1 MVTSTRG
8 VGRTSSSEARE
19 RVLSTAYTLFCRH
32 GIRAVGVDTIIER
45 SGVAKMT
52 VYRHF
57 RSKDALVLAVLE
69 RREELWTR
77 QWLEAE
83 IKRRADAPTD
93 RLLAIFD
100 VFDAWFHKRSFE
112 GCLFV
117 NVLLEFDDRNNPIHR
132 ACRDQL
138 ARIRELLIELA
149 TEARISD
156 PDHFARQWHIL
167 MKGSIVSA
175 GEGDVEAAKRAQEV
189 ARLLLAAHV
198 VAASPAMPAG
208 DRLSDGSS
216 ASGRGG
222 VRDREPPRP
231 DPTVSSSGSV
241 GLACGMRRL
250 EPLCSTMRLRS
261 ASWFGRW
268 FGRSDMET
276 R

>member
-1 MVTSTRG
+1 MGGAGSCPQQTDLSHSMYGDPHPGVNGAGSVCVEMVTSTRG
-8 VGRTSSSEARE
+8 GGRTSSSEARE

-100 VFDAWFHKRSFE
+100 VFDAWFRKRSFE

-149 TEARISD
+149 TEAGIAD

-189 ARLLLAAHV
+189 ARLLLAARV
-198 VAASPAMPAG
+198 VAASSAAPA
-208 DRLSDGSS
+208 L
-216 ASGRGG
+216 
-222 VRDREPPRP
+222 
-231 DPTVSSSGSV
+231 T
-241 GLACGMRRL
+241 
-250 EPLCSTMRLRS
+250 T
-261 ASWFGRW
+261 
-268 FGRSDMET
+268 
-276 R
+276 

>member
-1 MVTSTRG
+1 MATATSATRRPASG
-8 VGRTSSSEARE
+8 DARE
-19 RVLSTAYTLFCRH
+19 RVLSTAYSLFCRH

-83 IKRRADAPTD
+83 VRKRAADPAD

-100 VFDAWFHKRSFE
+100 VFDAWFRKRSFE

-117 NVLLEFDDRNNPIHR
+117 NVLLEFTDRNNALHR
-132 ACRDQL
+132 ACREQL

-149 TEARISD
+149 TDAGIAD

-175 GEGDVEAAKRAQEV
+175 GEGDVNAAKRAQEIG
-189 ARLLLAAHV
+189 RLLLAAHV
-198 VAASPAMPAG
+198 IAAPLAAAAPEPVAAPA
-208 DRLSDGSS
+208 
-216 ASGRGG
+216 
-222 VRDREPPRP
+222 
-231 DPTVSSSGSV
+231 
-241 GLACGMRRL
+241 
-250 EPLCSTMRLRS
+250 
-261 ASWFGRW
+261 
-268 FGRSDMET
+268 
-276 R
+276 

>member
-1 MVTSTRG
+1 MGTPLRAA
-8 VGRTSSSEARE
+8 GRPAASQARE

-77 QWLEAE
+77 KWLETE
-83 IKRRADAPTD
+83 IKRLADAPGD

-117 NVLLEFDDRNNPIHR
+117 NVLLEIEDRNNPIHR

-149 TEARISD
+149 TELGIAD

-189 ARLLLAAHV
+189 ARLVLAAHT
-198 VAASPAMPAG
+198 AAVPAA
-208 DRLSDGSS
+208 
-216 ASGRGG
+216 
-222 VRDREPPRP
+222 
-231 DPTVSSSGSV
+231 T
-241 GLACGMRRL
+241 
-250 EPLCSTMRLRS
+250 T
-261 ASWFGRW
+261 
-268 FGRSDMET
+268 
-276 R
+276 